1 MKKTAVFRNA
11 KKGTENNM
19 KLQFPCYIFAYKC
32 PAVDGQ
38 NASLGTSLFFSVIS
52 PSSPVGTVFRPLA

>member
-1 MKKTAVFRNA
+1 MKKTAVFINA

-32 PAVDGQ
+32 PAVDGRDCEIK
-38 NASLGTSLFFSVIS
+38 SVN
-52 PSSPVGTVFRPLA
+52 